1 MTFLKDLFSHKLVQ
15 RQLLRNT
22 MSVILFFSAFGLA
35 TEDLARHFFK
45 AIINVKDKVSN
56 LKQIH
61 VVIFDVKNISTFLDS
76 FRKCYQSFSPK
87 PQGVLKK
94 MSNWL
99 GFGKSDLQFVI
110 LVKDNLR
117 KRFLKACW
125 TYRKKDY

>member
-1 MTFLKDLFSHKLVQ
+1 M
-15 RQLLRNT
+15 
-22 MSVILFFSAFGLA
+22 ILSFSAFGLA

-99 GFGKSDLQFVI
+99 GFGKLDLQFVI
-110 LVKDNLR
+110 KDN
-117 KRFLKACW
+117 F
-125 TYRKKDY
+125 KKKVFKSMLDIWRERLLTC